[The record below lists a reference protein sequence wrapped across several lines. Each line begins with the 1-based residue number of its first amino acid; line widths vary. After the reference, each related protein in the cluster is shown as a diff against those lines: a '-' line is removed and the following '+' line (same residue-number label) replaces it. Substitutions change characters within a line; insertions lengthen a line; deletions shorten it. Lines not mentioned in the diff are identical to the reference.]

1 MEAPSRFQTRT
12 FGVLLAIAAFFFL
25 WTVSPI
31 WVPCFLGVLLA
42 VVAMPLQARLERR
55 FGGHPRLLAAAI
67 TTVTLAIGVGL
78 MVVLG
83 ILVVR
88 EVIRFLTQLA
98 PGVARTG
105 IDWLNSP
112 HVRHALERAG
122 SSPEQ
127 LQLALGQHAAQM
139 ASQLTTV
146 LGSLLSVTSNGL
158 VTLIFTAITSYYLL
172 LEGRSLSRT
181 IVRLLPLPPEQTEAL
196 IREFHVAAVGTVLGV
211 GVVALVQGVLATIGF
226 VVFRVHQPM
235 VWGALTAVASLIPV
249 VGTGLTC
256 VPIGVVLLLSGHI
269 AAGLG
274 VIIWWL
280 VLVVGVCDYV
290 FRPRLMKGRMRMH
303 SLLVLIAIFGGIE
316 AFGPLGVV
324 LGPLFVALFV
334 ALLRLYERNYRPPRT
349 LQLQ

>member
-1 MEAPSRFQTRT
+1 
-12 FGVLLAIAAFFFL
+12 
-25 WTVSPI
+25 
-31 WVPCFLGVLLA
+31 
-42 VVAMPLQARLERR
+42 
-55 FGGHPRLLAAAI
+55 
-67 TTVTLAIGVGL
+67 
-78 MVVLG
+78 
-83 ILVVR
+83 
-88 EVIRFLTQLA
+88 
-98 PGVARTG
+98 
-105 IDWLNSP
+105 
-112 HVRHALERAG
+112 
-122 SSPEQ
+122 
-127 LQLALGQHAAQM
+127 M

-172 LEGRSLSRT
+172 LEGRTLSRT
-181 IVRLLPLPPEQTEAL
+181 IVRLLPLPPDQTEAL
-196 IREFHVAAVGTVLGV
+196 IHEFHVAAVGTVLGV
-211 GVVALVQGVLATIGF
+211 GVIALLQGVLATIGF
-226 VVFRVHQPM
+226 ALFRVHQPM

-256 VPIGVVLLLSGHI
+256 VPIGVVLLLSGRI
-269 AAGLG
+269 GAGLG
-274 VIIWWL
+274 VVVWWL

-290 FRPRLMKGRMRMH
+290 FRPRLMEGRMRLH